1 MFKRVLPLLLACLLA
16 AASLAGCTSQP
27 PAAGSASPAAPP
39 SGQASAPPSVEAP
52 EYINLMT
59 PWELP
64 QEILDKYKE
73 KTGTEVKQDVV
84 PNSTTDYLQA
94 RNARMASGSELD
106 IIGADHSDPAI
117 FASDGT
123 AVELTNESWMP
134 NLDADSLK
142 LISQYTST
150 PGKQYSVVYE
160 AMTFGVWY
168 NKDLFKQ
175 FDVKAPTNYEEFIAA
190 CDKLKAGGVAPLVQG
205 GKDVWPFDQELN
217 MLLENAYNSHPTFW
231 VDIYQGK
238 IKFTDPD
245 IVQEAQKLAIMRPE
259 KGYYAE
265 GSLSTT
271 YDQSWQVMLQKK
283 AAMWFMG
290 SWGSEVMS
298 GSGVEPDFEVGVFV
312 PPFNDAGENQ
322 WCVKILSRHYM
333 VLSNSKKIDAAK
345 DFLGFMTLPEIAQIY
360 ADQGKTI
367 STVKGVKSSTM
378 VAGADWADIFA
389 LPSGGENLLNNVG
402 SDGKLYVA
410 GTEFQKIK
418 NANEA
423 YIVDGSMTI
432 EQYCESLQKAVDMDI
447 ANAK

>member
-1 MFKRVLPLLLACLLA
+1 MMKRLFPLLLACALTATLF
-16 AASLAGCTSQP
+16 SGC
-27 PAAGSASPAAPP
+27 ASPQNTPGPASSAEPAKAA
-39 SGQASAPPSVEAP
+39 EAP
-52 EYINLMT
+52 AYINLMT

-84 PNSTTDYLQA
+84 PNSGTDYLQA

-106 IIGADHSDPAI
+106 IIGADGPDPAT
-117 FASDGT
+117 FSSDGT
-123 AVELTNESWMP
+123 AVELTNEKWMS
-134 NLDADSLK
+134 NIDADSLK

-150 PGKQYSVVYE
+150 PGKQFSVVYE
-160 AMTFGVWY
+160 ALTFGVWY
-168 NKDLFKQ
+168 NKDMFKQ
-175 FDVKAPTNYEEFIAA
+175 YGIEPPEDYEQFIAV
-190 CDKLKAGGVAPLVQG
+190 CDKLKASGVAPLVQG

-217 MLLENAYNSHPTFW
+217 MLLENVYHTHPTFW
-231 VDIYQGK
+231 VDAYAGK
-238 IKFTDPD
+238 VKFTDAD
-245 IVQEAQKLAIMRPE
+245 ILQEAQKLAILEPG

-271 YDQSWQVMLQKK
+271 YDQAWQVMLQKK

-290 SWGSEVMS
+290 SWASEVMK
-298 GSGVEPDFEVGVFV
+298 GSGVQPDFEVGVFT
-312 PPFNDAGENQ
+312 PPFNDKGESQ
-322 WCVKILSRHYM
+322 WNVKILSRHYM
-333 VLSNSKKIDAAK
+333 VLAKSKKIDAAK
-345 DFLGFMTLPEIAQIY
+345 DFLGFMTQPEIAQIY

-367 STVKGVKSSTM
+367 SSVKGVTSTTM
-378 VAGADWADIFA
+378 VAGADWAKIFA
-389 LPSGGENLLNNVG
+389 LPSGGENKLNNVG

-410 GTEFQKIK
+410 GAEFQKIR

-432 EQYCESLQKAVDMDI
+432 EQYCESLQKAVEMDI

>member
-1 MFKRVLPLLLACLLA
+1 MKRLFSFLLVCVLTA
-16 AASLAGCTSQP
+16 ALIAGCSSAQSPSGSSSP
-27 PAAGSASPAAPP
+27 PASNKPP
-39 SGQASAPPSVEAP
+39 VQAP

-64 QEILDKYKE
+64 KAILDKYKE

-117 FASDGT
+117 FAADGT
-123 AVELTNESWMP
+123 AVEMTNESWMS

-160 AMTFGVWY
+160 ALTFGVWY
-168 NKDLFKQ
+168 NKDMFKQ
-175 FDVKAPTNYEEFIAA
+175 YGIEVPANFEEFIAV
-190 CDKLKAGGVAPLVQG
+190 CDKLKSNGVAPLVQG

-217 MLLENAYNSHPTFW
+217 MLLENAYNTHPTFW
-231 VDIYQGK
+231 VDLYQGK
-238 IKFTDPD
+238 IKFTDAD
-245 IVQEAQKLAIMRPE
+245 IVKEAQKLSIMLPD

-271 YDQSWQVMLQKK
+271 YDQAWQVMLQKK

-290 SWGSEVMS
+290 SWASEVMS
-298 GSGVEPDFEVGVFV
+298 GSGVQPDFEVGVFV
-312 PPFNDAGENQ
+312 PPFNDKGESQ
-322 WCVKILSRHYM
+322 WDVKILSRHYM
-333 VLSNSKKIDAAK
+333 VLSKSKKIDAAK
-345 DFLGFMTLPEIAQIY
+345 DFLGFMTQPEIAQIY

-367 STVKGVKSSTM
+367 SSVKGVKSSTM
-378 VAGADWADIFA
+378 VAGADWAKVFT

-432 EQYCESLQKAVDMDI
+432 EQYCESLQKAVELDI
-447 ANAK
+447 ASTK